1 MLGEKDIPKIVDC
14 DILAFPHARYP
25 PLGERAPEQMTAVCV
40 IMLPIC
46 LCDTQNH
53 SQIDDPAEYAV
64 NLPLDAKDHR
74 LRLDFVDCPL

>member
-1 MLGEKDIPKIVDC
+1 MGILVTQSYEREAVVEMLGEKDIPKIVDC

-46 LCDTQNH
+46 L
-53 SQIDDPAEYAV
+53 
-64 NLPLDAKDHR
+64 
-74 LRLDFVDCPL
+74 